1 MPNNDNGNGRCG
13 FVASNIDEAIDADG
27 NGHGTHV
34 AGTICGTTYGVA
46 DCEDLCAVKVLS
58 AGGSGSW
65 SGVIAGINHVI
76 NNCAGIEKEC
86 VINMS
91 LGGGFSQSINDAVAA
106 AADAGIVVVVAAGNS
121 NANACNYSPASE
133 PKAITVGSTTNTD
146 ARSSFSNFGDCV
158 DVYDPGSGITSAW
171 IGSTSATRTI
181 SGTSMASPHEFVAS
195 RTPSRTGRG
204 GPARALPLTFPS
216 SFLPPPSPQT
226 LPASPRACSPRG
238 KLPTP
243 FPPTSRTPPKSST
256 LTKAPCPSPPR

>member
-1 MPNNDNGNGRCG
+1 MPCAPPR
-13 FVASNIDEAIDADG
+13 S
-27 NGHGTHV
+27 THV

-58 AGGSGSW
+58 ASGSGST
-65 SGVIAGINHVI
+65 SGVVAGINHAK
-76 NNCAGIEKEC
+76 NNCPSGTKC

-91 LGGGFSQSINDAVAA
+91 LGGGSSPAMNAAVAA
-106 AADAGIVVVVAAGNS
+106 AADAGVVVVVAAGNS

-181 SGTSMASPHEFVAS
+181 SGTSMASPRESS
-195 RTPSRTGRG
+195 RVKN
-204 GPARALPLTFPS
+204 LP
-216 SFLPPPSPQT
+216 
-226 LPASPRACSPRG
+226 
-238 KLPTP
+238 
-243 FPPTSRTPPKSST
+243 
-256 LTKAPCPSPPR
+256 